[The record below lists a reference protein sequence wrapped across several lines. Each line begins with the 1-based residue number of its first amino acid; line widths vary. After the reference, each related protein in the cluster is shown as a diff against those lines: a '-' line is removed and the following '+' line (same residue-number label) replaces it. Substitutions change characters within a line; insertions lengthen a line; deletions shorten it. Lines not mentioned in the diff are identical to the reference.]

1 MALTFIFRDLKLFVV
16 FSHQNPQ
23 NLFWNP
29 SFEKKFFF
37 EKKTMDGFQI
47 QFCGFWWE
55 NATNIFKLL
64 KIKVKCLR

>member
-37 EKKTMDGFQI
+37 EKKNHGRISNTILRVLVG
-47 QFCGFWWE
+47 
-55 NATNIFKLL
+55 
-64 KIKVKCLR
+64 KCNKHL